1 MGTYV
6 YRNFSKRFYF
16 YSITLDRYE
25 RDSDI
30 VIKLHLRIC
39 Y

>member
-1 MGTYV
+1 MGICV
-6 YRNFSKRFYF
+6 YRNFSKRFHF

-25 RDSDI
+25 RDDDI
-30 VIKLHLRIC
+30 VIKLHLKVC